1 LDLCGCPRRWA
12 RGARRCPFGARICAT
27 TGESA
32 GRTDGRRRR
41 TTTTVEMVTIE
52 EATTPTRADAGD
64 AARGNEERNEKTA
77 ATKATTTTTA
87 AAVTKAASGSSA
99 GGDAK
104 PTPPT
109 ISPKMFI
116 SPVLL
121 MGGKRLGI
129 DYKDPTHVMKIRMCF
144 VVATT
149 ALALAFAFL
158 WVRIVGKKKKLEEDT
173 CEVKVKDD
181 KTGET
186 KTEKISLY
194 EHDVREFRKVLTSNI
209 MGGIMVTVLHFSFK
223 VVPPLLL
230 QSIMMPLNLWDGNLV
245 QVHVLGRGE
254 KDDAKFKR
262 PWEEPVQK
270 SPFAAFAEAMSPDAK
285 GKPGQRKSIDAQRAK
300 KDPKKNPK
308 HKK

>member
-1 LDLCGCPRRWA
+1 MVK
-12 RGARRCPFGARICAT
+12 IEE
-27 TGESA
+27 ESA
-32 GRTDGRRRR
+32 
-41 TTTTVEMVTIE
+41 
-52 EATTPTRADAGD
+52 
-64 AARGNEERNEKTA
+64 AANGGAETSRGNEERNGKMA
-77 ATKATTTTTA
+77 ATKAGTSPAATPTTTTA
-87 AAVTKAASGSSA
+87 KATVDGANGP
-99 GGDAK
+99 K

-109 ISPKMFI
+109 LSPKMFI

-129 DYKDPTHVMKIRMCF
+129 DYKDPAHVMKIRMCF
-144 VVATT
+144 VVAMTT
-149 ALALAFAFL
+149 LALAFAFL
-158 WVRIVGKKKKLEEDT
+158 WVRLVGKKKKLEEDA
-173 CEVKVKDD
+173 CEVKVKDA
-181 KTGET
+181 KTGES

-285 GKPGQRKSIDAQRAK
+285 GKPGQRKVIDAQRPK

>member
-1 LDLCGCPRRWA
+1 MCVRPVEGADLTDDGRA
-12 RGARRCPFGARICAT
+12 RAT
-27 TGESA
+27 D
-32 GRTDGRRRR
+32 GRTDDDGRECA
-41 TTTTVEMVTIE
+41 TAVEMVKIE
-52 EATTPTRADAGD
+52 EATTPTTADAAD

-77 ATKATTTTTA
+77 ATKTTTVTKTTTTTTA
-87 AAVTKAASGSSA
+87 AAAAAASGSKA
-99 GGDAK
+99 RGDAK

-144 VVATT
+144 VVAMT

-285 GKPGQRKSIDAQRAK
+285 GKSGQRKSIDAQRAK

>member
-1 LDLCGCPRRWA
+1 VSVWGADLTDDGRE
-12 RGARRCPFGARICAT
+12 CAT
-27 TGESA
+27 D
-32 GRTDGRRRR
+32 GRARATATTTTTTDGRR
-41 TTTTVEMVTIE
+41 VEMVKIE
-52 EATTPTRADAGD
+52 EATTPTSADAAD
-64 AARGNEERNEKTA
+64 AARGNEERNGKTA
-77 ATKATTTTTA
+77 ATKTATATTTA
-87 AAVTKAASGSSA
+87 AAVTKTASGSSA
-99 GGDAK
+99 RGDAK

-144 VVATT
+144 VVAMT

-209 MGGIMVTVLHFSFK
+209 MGGIMVTVLHFTFK